1 MASVTNTTST
11 NAADLFASLNGTSKT
26 STASTSES
34 AENRFLTLLMT
45 QIKNQDPLNP
55 LDNAQVTT
63 QLAQLNTVNGIE
75 KLNATLTDL
84 LSGYNETQGLQAA
97 GIIGKNVMV
106 AGNTLPLVT
115 ASGSTSGT
123 AYGGALLAS
132 AADTVTL
139 NIKDSTGKVVQTQNL
154 GAKEAGSFYFSW
166 DGKDASGNQLADGNY
181 TFTVEAT
188 AGSTAVTATAMKIGT
203 VSAVARSGTGFV
215 LDLGALG
222 DVAFKDVQQIL

>member
-11 NAADLFASLNGTSKT
+11 NAADLFASLNGTTKT
-26 STASTSES
+26 SSTS
-34 AENRFLTLLMT
+34 ATADMENRFLTLLMT

-55 LDNAQVTT
+55 MDNAAVTT

-75 KLNATLTDL
+75 KLNTTLTQL

-106 AGNTLPLVT
+106 AGNALPL
-115 ASGSTSGT
+115 SGSK
-123 AYGGALLAS
+123 AYGGALLES

-139 NIKDSTGKVVQTQNL
+139 TIKDATGKVVQTENL

-166 DGKDASGNQLADGNY
+166 DGKDASGNTLADGNY
-181 TFTVEAT
+181 TFAVEAK
-188 AGSTAVTATAMKIGT
+188 AGSSAVTATAMKIGT

>member
-11 NAADLFASLNGTSKT
+11 NAADLFASLNGTTKT
-26 STASTSES
+26 SSTS
-34 AENRFLTLLMT
+34 ATADMENRFLTLLMT

-55 LDNAQVTT
+55 MDNAAVTT

-75 KLNATLTDL
+75 KLNATLTQL

-106 AGNTLPLVT
+106 AGNTLPL
-115 ASGSTSGT
+115 SGSK
-123 AYGGALLAS
+123 AYGGALLES

-139 NIKDSTGKVVQTQNL
+139 NIKDATGKVVQTENL
-154 GAKEAGSFYFSW
+154 GAKDAGSFYFSW
-166 DGKDASGNQLADGNY
+166 DGKDASGNTLADGKY
-181 TFTVEAT
+181 TFAVDAT
-188 AGSTAVTATAMKIGT
+188 AGSSKVTATAMQIGT
-203 VSAVARSGTGFV
+203 VSAVVRGKDGFL
-215 LDLGALG
+215 LDLGAFG